1 MSRRYVLITPCR
13 DEGEH
18 LPVTIESVAR
28 QTILP
33 ARWVIVDDGSK
44 DNTAEVLADAAA
56 RHAFI
61 RIVTRADRGGRA
73 VGPGVIEAFYAGLET
88 IDLDEYEYL
97 CKLDGDLDL
106 PADYFQR
113 VMEHF
118 EHDAYLGNFSGK
130 SYVRENGRLVS
141 ERLGDENAI
150 GAAKFYRVP
159 CFRDIG
165 GFVRQVSWDGIDG
178 HMCRLRGWIAQ
189 SEDDEALRFVHLR
202 RMGSSQRSLWA
213 GRKRWGRGKYFM
225 GSTLPYV
232 AAVSLYRM
240 FERPYIVGGIGILLG
255 YVRAML
261 GREERFSDPE
271 YLRFFR
277 RFERCALLHGKAYA
291 IGKFNGEVRARFAP
305 PAERPVGE
313 TTNDEPARREA
324 A

>member
-1 MSRRYVLITPCR
+1 MSRRYLLITPCR
-13 DEGEH
+13 DEADH
-18 LPVTIESVAR
+18 LPTTIESVAR
-28 QTILP
+28 QTVRP
-33 ARWVIVDDGSK
+33 ARWVIVDDGSR
-44 DNTAEVLADAAA
+44 DDTPGILADAAA
-56 RHAFI
+56 RYEFI
-61 RIVTRADRGGRA
+61 RFVTRPDRGGRA

-88 IDLDEYEYL
+88 VDPDDYDYL

-106 PADYFQR
+106 PNDYFER
-113 VMEHF
+113 VMQRF
-118 EHDAYLGNFSGK
+118 EDDAYVGNFSGK

-150 GAAKFYRVP
+150 GAAKFYRVQ

-178 HMCRLRGWIAQ
+178 HMCRLHGWIAQ
-189 SEDDEALRFVHLR
+189 SDDDEALRFIHLR
-202 RMGSSQRSLWA
+202 RMGSSQRSLWT

-240 FERPYIVGGIGILLG
+240 IEQPYILGGIGILLG
-255 YVRAML
+255 YVQAML
-261 GREERFSDPE
+261 GREARFDDPE

-277 RFERCALLHGKAYA
+277 RFERCVLLRGKAYA
-291 IGKFNGEVRARFAP
+291 IRKFNGEVRARFAP
-305 PAERPVGE
+305 PPERGAGE
-313 TTNDEPARREA
+313 TGAREPRRREA